1 MYDSMFYD
9 IVGLIIAIGLAI
21 SLVAGIIS
29 QF

>member
-9 IVGLIIAIGLAI
+9 VVGLIIAIGLAI
-21 SLVAGIIS
+21 FLVAGIIS